1 MPNSTYSTALS
12 VTTLDDFSADIWNL
26 IIGQNQITRY
36 FDQLGFV
43 KRYSGGA
50 NVTKRLNYAENSTF
64 GTISA
69 YESVD
74 LSPQE
79 PFTAAV
85 FAWKIIAGAV
95 SLANLVIAQ
104 NSGDKHQISNIMK
117 DLLKVA
123 ATTGVLELSRQLWK
137 DGTGNGG
144 KDFGGIRLINQ
155 TSAGQGSVGGID
167 SSTDTWWANQ
177 YQASV
182 GSFAANGVYYL
193 DSVRINC
200 QRNNTSP
207 INKGLVV
214 GETSTVLAYE
224 QTALQMKRFVQ
235 SNKEAYDLG
244 LPNVEYAGMPMIF
257 DPNQTAGYIDILNP
271 DTLELALLTDMDY
284 KKSAMTS
291 PVDQDVK
298 TQMMVLYGNLACTD
312 RSTNGLLY
320 GVTYP

>member
-1 MPNSTYSTALS
+1 MPNTTYSTALS

-26 IIGQNQITRY
+26 IIGQNRITRY

-50 NVTKRLNYAENSTF
+50 NITKRIMYAENDTF

-69 YESVD
+69 YEAVN
-74 LSPQE
+74 LTPQE

-117 DLLKVA
+117 DLLKHA
-123 ATTGVLELSRQLWK
+123 AVTGKLELSRQIWA

-144 KDFGGIRLINQ
+144 KDFGGIRHINQ
-155 TSAGQGSVGGID
+155 TSGTGIVGGIN
-167 SSTDTWWANQ
+167 SSNDTWWKNQ
-177 YQASV
+177 FVASV
-182 GSFAANGVYYL
+182 GSFAANGVYQM
-193 DSVRINC
+193 DTIRIAC
-200 QRNNTSP
+200 ERNDTSP
-207 INKGLVV
+207 GLVV
-214 GETSTVLAYE
+214 GEDDFKLAYE
-224 QTALQMKRFVQ
+224 QACLQMKRLVQ
-235 SNKEAYDLG
+235 SNKEAHDLG
-244 LPNVEYAGMPMIF
+244 LPNTEYAGMPAVH
-257 DPNQTAGYIDILNP
+257 DPNQTAGYIDFLNP
-271 DTLELALLTDMDY
+271 ETLELALLTDSSFR
-284 KKSAMTS
+284 KSPMVS